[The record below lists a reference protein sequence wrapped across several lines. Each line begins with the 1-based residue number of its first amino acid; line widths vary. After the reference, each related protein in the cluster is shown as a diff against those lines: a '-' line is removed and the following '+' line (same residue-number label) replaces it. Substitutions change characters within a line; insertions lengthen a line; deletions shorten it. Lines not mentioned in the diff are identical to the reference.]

1 MRAYRA
7 ATQAIPGASAWRG
20 LSKHRAVGTAFA
32 IAVVMFVI
40 TSVNTPGFAAP
51 AHLRFLLIS
60 ASFIG
65 LVGLGQTFVIIG
77 GGVDLSVPYTITTVG
92 MLTALWAG
100 GQNSRL
106 VWVLPAVLGIAAFIG
121 LVNGVGV
128 AYLGISPIIMTLGMN
143 VVVEGFLGVYLGY
156 TQPGSAPP
164 FIGQIGSGTIGQIPI
179 ATLLWL
185 GGGALATLA
194 LSLMVFGKRLY
205 AAGSSQVVSQL
216 SGINIARTRLA
227 TYVISGIAAGLAGL
241 ALTGY
246 TGQAYL
252 GMGDPYLFASVAAV
266 AIGGAPL
273 LGGGGNYIGTIA
285 GALVLTM
292 LAGLL
297 PVLNLDPGWTDI
309 VYGLTIIITVSVATA
324 GRRADRA

>member
-1 MRAYRA
+1 MGRRTELA
-7 ATQAIPGASAWRG
+7 A
-20 LSKHRAVGTAFA
+20 
-32 IAVVMFVI
+32 
-40 TSVNTPGFAAP
+40 
-51 AHLRFLLIS
+51 
-60 ASFIG
+60 
-65 LVGLGQTFVIIG
+65 
-77 GGVDLSVPYTITTVG
+77 
-92 MLTALWAG
+92 
-100 GQNSRL
+100 

-194 LSLMVFGKRLY
+194 LSLMVSATSH
-205 AAGSSQVVSQL
+205 AAGNSQVVSQL
-216 SGINIARTRLA
+216 LGINIARTRLA